1 MQSESNLM
9 LVRHCIGDLE
19 LGLWKVKQRDSQVP
33 GGYDF
38 QKKKKKA
45 FRLDIHACM

>member
-1 MQSESNLM
+1 M

-19 LGLWKVKQRDSQVP
+19 LGLWKVKQRDTHVP

-38 QKKKKKA
+38 QKQKQKKNA
-45 FRLDIHACM
+45 FRLDIRACM